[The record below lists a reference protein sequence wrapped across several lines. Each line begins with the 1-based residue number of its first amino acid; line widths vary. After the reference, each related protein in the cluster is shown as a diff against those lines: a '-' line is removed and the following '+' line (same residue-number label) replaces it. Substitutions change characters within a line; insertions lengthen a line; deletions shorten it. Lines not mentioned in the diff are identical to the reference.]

1 MSTETIG
8 LIGVVLLLVF
18 MVARMW
24 IGVAMAA
31 AGLIGYV
38 YLAGIEKALLVMGQ
52 TPYSTLAMYEITA
65 IPMFVFM
72 GAIVSNTGVGAD
84 LYDTAYKWFGQ
95 LRGGLSI
102 ATIATCALFAAIC
115 GSSMAE
121 ALTIGRIALPEM
133 KKHKYDDSLATACI
147 ASGGTLGILIPPS
160 MGFLLYG
167 ILTEQSVGILFMAG
181 ILPGVLLS
189 LLYVLSIVVWTRRN
203 PNAGPPGPRTSFK
216 EKIISL
222 KKTWTTIALFLLV
235 MGGIYMG
242 IFTPTE
248 AGAVGVFG
256 AIVITLTSR
265 QLNYRNLYSSMMET
279 AMTTAL
285 IILLVIGAFIFMR
298 FMALSRLPFTMAD
311 FIGTLNLPT
320 YAIWAVIIIFYL
332 FLGMFLDIMSCIVIT
347 VPIIYPVIIAL
358 GFDPVWFGVQIVL
371 LVEVGLITPPIGM
384 NVFVL
389 SSVTDVPLGTIFRG
403 VWPFVTATI
412 LCIIIVTIFPQI
424 ALYLP
429 SKMF

>member
-1 MSTETIG
+1 
-8 LIGVVLLLVF
+8 
-18 MVARMW
+18 
-24 IGVAMAA
+24 
-31 AGLIGYV
+31 
-38 YLAGIEKALLVMGQ
+38 
-52 TPYSTLAMYEITA
+52 
-65 IPMFVFM
+65 
-72 GAIVSNTGVGAD
+72 
-84 LYDTAYKWFGQ
+84 
-95 LRGGLSI
+95 
-102 ATIATCALFAAIC
+102 
-115 GSSMAE
+115 
-121 ALTIGRIALPEM
+121 
-133 KKHKYDDSLATACI
+133 
-147 ASGGTLGILIPPS
+147 
-160 MGFLLYG
+160 
-167 ILTEQSVGILFMAG
+167 MAG
-181 ILPGVLLS
+181 IFPGVLLS

-216 EKIISL
+216 EKVVSL

-256 AIVITLTSR
+256 AVVITLTSR
-265 QLNYRNLYSSMMET
+265 QLNFRNLHGSILET

-320 YAIWAVIIIFYL
+320 YAIWAIIILFYI

-347 VPIIYPVIIAL
+347 VPIIYPVIVAL

-403 VWPFVTATI
+403 VWPFVAATI
-412 LCIIIVTIFPQI
+412 LCIVIVTIFPQI
-424 ALYLP
+424 ALFIP